1 MSLNDRVDILLATYN
16 GEKYLEEQL
25 QSILSQTHQNFRLI
39 IRDDLSSDATPRI
52 IEKYAKAHPDK
63 IQSIASKENLGVK
76 RNFSALMETSQAAY
90 VMFADQ
96 DDCWMQDKITKTL
109 ETMKCAELKYGVMTP
124 LLVHSD
130 LIVTDENMQ
139 QIAPSFWEHTNIKP
153 NSFLGLNRFLTQNM
167 VTGCTMMLNKSLRQL
182 AYPIPQDSPMHDW
195 WVALVAS
202 AFGKIEILNE
212 PTLFYRQHS
221 SNTLGAKKFGSVNH
235 IKERL
240 FKSSNEDDFKLKQAT
255 TLLNRYNAL
264 HSPKQKELIRNYIQL
279 KDKWW
284 IHSRFLIFKYRF
296 FKCGFL
302 RNLVAFFIKTQP

>member
-1 MSLNDRVDILLATYN
+1 MSINDRVDILLATYN
-16 GEKYLEEQL
+16 GEKYLKEQL
-25 QSILSQTHQNFRLI
+25 ESILTQTHQNFCIL
-39 IRDDLSSDATPRI
+39 IRDDLSSDSTPKI
-52 IEKYAKAHPDK
+52 IETYVKAHPDK
-63 IQSIASKENLGVK
+63 IRLIPSKENLGVK
-76 RNFSALMETSQAAY
+76 CNFSALMEASQASY

-96 DDCWMQDKITKTL
+96 DDCWMQDKIAKTL
-109 ETMKCAELKYGVMTP
+109 DTMKSAELKYGIMTP

-130 LIVTDENMQ
+130 LIVTDESMQ
-139 QIAPSFWEHTNIKP
+139 QIAPSFWAHTNIQP
-153 NSFLGLNRFLTQNM
+153 HSFSGLNRFLTQNM

-195 WVALVAS
+195 WIALVAS

-212 PTLFYRQHS
+212 PTILYRQHA
-221 SNTLGAKKFGSVNH
+221 SNTLGAKKFGSIHH

-240 FKSSNEDDFKLKQAT
+240 FKYSIEDDFKLKQAT
-255 TLLNRYNAL
+255 TLLKRYNAL
-264 HSPKQKELIRNYIQL
+264 HNAEQKELIKNYIQL

-284 IHSRFLIFKYRF
+284 IHSRFLIFKYQF